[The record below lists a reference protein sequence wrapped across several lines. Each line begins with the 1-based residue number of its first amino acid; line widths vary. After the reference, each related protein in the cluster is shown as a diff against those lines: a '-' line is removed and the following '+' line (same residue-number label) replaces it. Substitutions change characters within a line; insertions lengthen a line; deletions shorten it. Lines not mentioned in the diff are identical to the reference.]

1 MPLILMFKSEHF
13 KVWCVLLLLSVITHS
28 IYITLKLKSVIP
40 FLKVKYYSLTYMIAD
55 KEENVLETEIME
67 TDYLGYN
74 LRN

>member
-13 KVWCVLLLLSVITHS
+13 KVWCVLLLLSVITHQYTS
-28 IYITLKLKSVIP
+28 HLNWNLS
-40 FLKVKYYSLTYMIAD
+40 FHLLKVKYYSLIYMIAG

-67 TDYLGYN
+67 TDNLDYN